1 MTERCILSLLPP
13 PELQAGDRAT
23 RKAARAEA
31 RGILRKVLKLLAGPL
46 LESSP
51 ALLPRAAPLL
61 LAALLVS
68 QACGRKVAATA
79 AKAARQLEHPLLAA
93 LQGLALPQEAEE
105 GAQQQPAAAGKAKPS
120 AKKGGKK
127 AAGAAA
133 AGEAKQQQ
141 QRAAAAAAQHKTAA
155 DAAYNAQVV
164 TALAGAAAADPAAAA
179 ALTQLLAE
187 CSSSGEGSASSAEP
201 LLLMTAHAAVQ
212 QGGQGSAAVAVSLL
226 QHLQKQATAAEEQ
239 RQQWLQAGG
248 ASAVLPSECFETNGV
263 PTGALLATFIAGQL
277 SVPSLRATTVL
288 AALRAVP
295 WAALAP
301 RGSKVRRRS
310 LFKQPPFASPHSHCD
325 TNRSC
330 AFAAWPPPSTLPAPP
345 PPSAS
350 AAGPAAAAA
359 HALRAALAACSQHP
373 LCAHGGAAAGRAAAP
388 V

>member
-1 MTERCILSLLPP
+1 M
-13 PELQAGDRAT
+13 
-23 RKAARAEA
+23 
-31 RGILRKVLKLLAGPL
+31 RKVLKLLAGPL
-46 LESSP
+46 LEGSP

-93 LQGLALPQEAEE
+93 LQGLALPQEADEE
-105 GAQQQPAAAGKAKPS
+105 AQQQPAAAGKAKPS

-127 AAGAAA
+127 AAGAGAA
-133 AGEAKQQQ
+133 AEAKQQQQQQ
-141 QRAAAAAAQHKTAA
+141 QRAAAAAAQHRTAS

-187 CSSSGEGSASSAEP
+187 CSSGGGEASASLAEP

-212 QGGQGSAAVAVSLL
+212 LGGQGSAAVAVSLL

-248 ASAVLPSECFETNGV
+248 ASAILPSECFEANGV

-288 AALRAVP
+288 AALRGVP
-295 WAALAP
+295 WGSLAP
-301 RGSKVRRRS
+301 RGSKVSRDS
-310 LFKQPPFASPHSHCD
+310 VIKQPPLPRCILSFMPAFSCPPTASFL
-325 TNRSC
+325 
-330 AFAAWPPPSTLPAPP
+330 AFPSTLPAVPL
-345 PPSAS
+345 PSAPG
-350 AAGPAAAAA
+350 AGPAAATS
-359 HALRAALAACSQHP
+359 HALRAALAASTHRP
-373 LCAHGGAAAGRAAAP
+373 LCSHG
-388 V
+388 